1 MVLVKSTENEKLY
14 FKSYSFFLVKRVY
27 EFNGNKRLKLE
38 VKNLLFQTKKIYFI
52 QFFQNEIKILPIF
65 QIWNT
70 SFFPPKTER
79 NFFIFRFNGCFLSVA
94 CLEIR
99 KFGFH
104 LWHWTTIRKERE
116 NTKYPIFFSELLNI
130 NIVNTCQRKTKIQM
144 AFLKRQKQNVR

>member
-1 MVLVKSTENEKLY
+1 LKWQLLNGHLVVLVKSTENEKLY

-70 SFFPPKTER
+70 SFFSLPKQKET
-79 NFFIFRFNGCFLSVA
+79 FLSFV
-94 CLEIR
+94 LTDVFNR
-99 KFGFH
+99 M
-104 LWHWTTIRKERE
+104 
-116 NTKYPIFFSELLNI
+116 S
-130 NIVNTCQRKTKIQM
+130 
-144 AFLKRQKQNVR
+144 